1 MAKEPRFSSASSK
14 RIRADLLRSEMK
26 GHATG
31 DNVRQVSSDY
41 RRLVDPGAM
50 WIVDGKEVTGFAYDA
65 VDTAKTE
72 FLQLARECGL
82 VTLVAIL
89 PHGLPRMGAMAV
101 GLALRAANS
110 PLVLTIVDTDADA
123 MAFIAKR

>member
-1 MAKEPRFSSASSK
+1 
-14 RIRADLLRSEMK
+14 MK
-26 GHATG
+26 GHATA

-110 PLVLTIVDTDADA
+110 PLVPTIVDTDADA
-123 MAFIAKR
+123 MAFLAKR